1 VRIGTTT
8 LGYLHQRAT
17 LEESLE
23 SIARSGFGLVDIS
36 PTPPHLYLPGTG
48 LYAHRQL
55 KRLLDRLGLDCASIS
70 PTELNLV
77 STNLAYAELSRDQ
90 LELSLEL
97 AHDLEAPAVVFAP
110 GRLFVLNPAPVE
122 DAYDALVRQ
131 LELLVPAAERLGVVL
146 AVESVPFGFMQTGAE
161 VAAVVDRVDSPWLRA
176 CYDAANTLATEPP
189 GVGLRAL
196 GDRLSVMHVSGAWRD
211 RWAHA
216 SVRDSDVDLAE
227 WMAVLRELGFT
238 GPTVYELVD
247 GIDPEDRLREDLS
260 LFTDSGWTA

>member
-1 VRIGTTT
+1 VRIGATT

-17 LEESLE
+17 VEESLE
-23 SIARSGFGLVDIS
+23 SLARAGYGLVDIS

-48 LYAHRQL
+48 SYERRQL
-55 KRLLDRLGLDCASIS
+55 KRLLDRLGLDCASVS

-90 LELSLEL
+90 LERSLEL

-122 DAYDALVRQ
+122 DARAALVRQ

-161 VAAVVDRVDSPWLRA
+161 VADVVDLVGSPWLKA

-189 GVGLRAL
+189 DVGLRAL
-196 GDRLSVMHVSGAWRD
+196 GDRLFVMHVSGAWRD

-216 SVRDSDVDLAE
+216 SVRGSDVDLAACAAALQE
-227 WMAVLRELGFT
+227 IGFS
-238 GPTVYELVD
+238 GPTVYELID
-247 GIDPEDRLREDLS
+247 GEDPEDRFRDDLA
-260 LFTDSGWTA
+260 LFTECGWNA